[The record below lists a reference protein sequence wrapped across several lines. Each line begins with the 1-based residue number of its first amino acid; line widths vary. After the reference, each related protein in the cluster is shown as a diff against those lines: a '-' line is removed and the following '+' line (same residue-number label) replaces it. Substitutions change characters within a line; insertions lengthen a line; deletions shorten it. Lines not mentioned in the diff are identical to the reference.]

1 MSKMRRFIAVICS
14 IFDVLR
20 PSDVSDF
27 YAGEDPDLKLLYFIP
42 IQAFPHLLIFYL
54 GYQTTLSVYFGISTF
69 FGITIICLGI
79 VLVGALVER
88 KLVVRI
94 AFWASIGSFLVF
106 LTLAFIMAFGEYN
119 SVKASRRPAPNTTT
133 CLFLCF
139 LNLLSIWSFSVSA
152 EYLSPAVVDPNE
164 PNSYYA
170 VKYEIKE

>member
-1 MSKMRRFIAVICS
+1 MSSAAKFTEILYFFSVICS

-27 YAGEDPDLKLLYFIP
+27 YAGEEPDLKLLYFIP
-42 IQAFPHLLIFYL
+42 IQI
-54 GYQTTLSVYFGISTF
+54 IS
-69 FGITIICLGI
+69 LGI
-79 VLVGALVER
+79 VLVGALVKR

-94 AFWASIGSFLVF
+94 AFWLSIGTFLVF
-106 LTLAFIMAFGEYN
+106 LTLTFIMAFGDLLWDN